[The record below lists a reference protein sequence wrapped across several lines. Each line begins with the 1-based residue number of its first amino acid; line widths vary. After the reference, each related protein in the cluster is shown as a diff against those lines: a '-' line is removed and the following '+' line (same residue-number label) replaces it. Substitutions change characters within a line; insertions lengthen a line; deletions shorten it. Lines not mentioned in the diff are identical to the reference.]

1 VAAALDLHRHEAVVE
16 HSAGR
21 RQVLRSGGGDLFRRV
36 ALGTARSRHSRVQ
49 ATTPRPAG
57 DLGVIASCVMAA
69 EIVLVPVSLSGLNVN
84 RIQPTWKLL
93 AELEPSTR

>member
-1 VAAALDLHRHEAVVE
+1 V
-16 HSAGR
+16 
-21 RQVLRSGGGDLFRRV
+21 SGPQRLAQQGN
-36 ALGTARSRHSRVQ
+36 
-49 ATTPRPAG
+49 
-57 DLGVIASCVMAA
+57 LGVIVSCVMAA